1 MIFVLKNINSDVN
14 IDNINQLHPFYLVYI
29 SQDGKVKLNHLNVKN
44 ILDVLR
50 VLCKGNDEP
59 LRDVYTLFNEQTKDG
74 KDMST
79 YSDLLNNTIS
89 SIIDTKEQS
98 DIESLFSEGGTSFL
112 ENELNGLD
120 DFELIAFVVIK

>member
-1 MIFVLKNINSDVN
+1 
-14 IDNINQLHPFYLVYI
+14 
-29 SQDGKVKLNHLNVKN
+29 
-44 ILDVLR
+44 
-50 VLCKGNDEP
+50 
-59 LRDVYTLFNEQTKDG
+59 
-74 KDMST
+74 MST